1 MLRLDK
7 FLCDAGIGSRSQVKV
22 FLKQGLIKVNGE
34 IIKRPEFK
42 VEEEQDSVTFQGKEI
57 KYRKYVYYM
66 LNKPKGVVSATRDN
80 LDRTVTDLIKDSGH
94 QNLFPVGRLDKDT
107 EGLLLITNDGA
118 LSHNLLAPGK
128 HVPKTYFAK
137 VSGQV
142 TAFDMTEFARGIDI
156 GEEKLTK
163 PAKLE
168 ILSCKE
174 MVTEIM
180 LTITEGKFHQVKRMF
195 EAVGKEVLFLKRLSM
210 GGLRLD
216 VSLAPGA
223 YRRLTEEEINL
234 LKNGSMAKEK

>member
-1 MLRLDK
+1 MRLDK
-7 FLCDAGIGSRSQVKV
+7 YLADMGIGTRTEAKQHIRKNQVYVNGALPAGPQQQVKPGKDEV
-22 FLKQGLIKVNGE
+22 VC
-34 IIKRPEFK
+34 
-42 VEEEQDSVTFQGKEI
+42 QGKVINYTE
-57 KYRKYVYYM
+57 YEYFM
-66 LNKPKGVVSATRDN
+66 LNKPQGCVSA
-80 LDRTVTDLIKDSGH
+80 VTDREHQTVMDLITEKNRKD
-94 QNLFPVGRLDKDT
+94 LFPVGRLDKDT

-142 TAFDMTEFARGIDI
+142 TAFDITEFARGIDI

-210 GGLRLD
+210 GSLKLD
-216 VSLAPGA
+216 E
-223 YRRLTEEEINL
+223 RLTPGEYRPLTADELAALQRGGLE
-234 LKNGSMAKEK
+234 

>member
-107 EGLLLITNDGA
+107 EGLLIMTNDGDLA
-118 LSHNLLAPGK
+118 HRLLSPKK
-128 HVPKTYFAK
+128 HVDK
-137 VSGQV
+137 VYYV
-142 TAFDMTEFARGIDI
+142 ELDKMLTEEGRRMLETGIDI
-156 GEEKLTK
+156 GEEKPTL
-163 PAKLE
+163 PANAQRITDTSLY
-168 ILSCKE
+168 
-174 MVTEIM
+174 
-180 LTITEGKFHQVKRMF
+180 LTIREGKYHQVKRMLK
-195 EAVGKEVLFLKRLSM
+195 AVGCEVTYLKRIAM
-210 GGLRLD
+210 GAISLD
-216 VSLAPGA
+216 KNLPCAC
-223 YRRLTEEEINL
+223 YRELTEEERKKIL
-234 LKNGSMAKEK
+234 L

>member
-1 MLRLDK
+1 MRLDK
-7 FLCDAGIGSRSQVKV
+7 YLADMGIGTRSEAKQHIRKNQVYVNGALPAGPQQQVKPGKDEV
-22 FLKQGLIKVNGE
+22 VC
-34 IIKRPEFK
+34 
-42 VEEEQDSVTFQGKEI
+42 QGKAITYTE
-57 KYRKYVYYM
+57 YEYFM
-66 LNKPKGVVSATRDN
+66 LNKPQGCVSA
-80 LDRTVTDLIKDSGH
+80 VTDREHQTVMDLITEKNRKD
-94 QNLFPVGRLDKDT
+94 LFPVGRLDKDT

-142 TAFDMTEFARGIDI
+142 TAFDITEFARGIDI
-156 GEEKLTK
+156 GEEKPTK

>member
-107 EGLLLITNDGA
+107 EGLLIMTNDGDLA
-118 LSHNLLAPGK
+118 HRLLSPK
-128 HVPKTYFAK
+128 RHVDK
-137 VSGQV
+137 VYYV
-142 TAFDMTEFARGIDI
+142 ELDKILTEEGRRMLETGIDI
-156 GEEKLTK
+156 GEEKPTL
-163 PAKLE
+163 PANAQRITDTSLY
-168 ILSCKE
+168 
-174 MVTEIM
+174 
-180 LTITEGKFHQVKRMF
+180 LTIREGKYHQVKRMLK
-195 EAVGKEVLFLKRLSM
+195 AVGCEVTYLKRIAM
-210 GGLRLD
+210 GAISLD
-216 VSLAPGA
+216 KNLPCGC
-223 YRRLTEEEINL
+223 YRELTEEERKKIL
-234 LKNGSMAKEK
+234 L

>member
-80 LDRTVTDLIKDSGH
+80 LNRTVTDLIKDSGH

-107 EGLLLITNDGA
+107 EGLLIMTNDGDLA
-118 LSHNLLAPGK
+118 HRLLSPKK
-128 HVPKTYFAK
+128 HVDK
-137 VSGQV
+137 VYYV
-142 TAFDMTEFARGIDI
+142 ELDKMLTEEGRRMLETGIDI
-156 GEEKLTK
+156 GEEKPTL
-163 PAKLE
+163 PANAQRITDTSLY
-168 ILSCKE
+168 
-174 MVTEIM
+174 
-180 LTITEGKFHQVKRMF
+180 LTIREGKYHQVKRMLK
-195 EAVGKEVLFLKRLSM
+195 AVGC
-210 GGLRLD
+210 
-216 VSLAPGA
+216 
-223 YRRLTEEEINL
+223 EEERKKIL
-234 LKNGSMAKEK
+234 L

>member
-107 EGLLLITNDGA
+107 EGLLIMTNDGDLA
-118 LSHNLLAPGK
+118 HRLLSPKK
-128 HVPKTYFAK
+128 HVDK
-137 VSGQV
+137 VYYV
-142 TAFDMTEFARGIDI
+142 ELDKMLTEEGRRMLETGIDI
-156 GEEKLTK
+156 GEEKPTL
-163 PAKLE
+163 PANAQRITDTSLY
-168 ILSCKE
+168 
-174 MVTEIM
+174 
-180 LTITEGKFHQVKRMF
+180 LTIREGKYHQVKRMLK
-195 EAVGKEVLFLKRLSM
+195 AVGCEVTYLKRIAM
-210 GGLRLD
+210 GAISLD
-216 VSLAPGA
+216 KNLPCGC
-223 YRRLTEEEINL
+223 YRELTEEER
-234 LKNGSMAKEK
+234 KNP

>member
-34 IIKRPEFK
+34 IIKKPEFK

-107 EGLLLITNDGA
+107 EGLLIMTNDGDLA
-118 LSHNLLAPGK
+118 HRLLSPKK
-128 HVPKTYFAK
+128 HVDK
-137 VSGQV
+137 VYYV
-142 TAFDMTEFARGIDI
+142 ELDKMLTEEGRRMLETGIDI
-156 GEEKLTK
+156 GEEKPTL
-163 PAKLE
+163 PANAQRITDTSLY
-168 ILSCKE
+168 
-174 MVTEIM
+174 
-180 LTITEGKFHQVKRMF
+180 LTIREGKYHQVKRM
-195 EAVGKEVLFLKRLSM
+195 LKAM
-210 GGLRLD
+210 GAISLD
-216 VSLAPGA
+216 KNLPCGC
-223 YRRLTEEEINL
+223 YRELTEEERKKIL
-234 LKNGSMAKEK
+234 L

>member
-34 IIKRPEFK
+34 IIKKPEFK

-107 EGLLLITNDGA
+107 EGLLIMTNDGDLA
-118 LSHNLLAPGK
+118 HRLLSPKK
-128 HVPKTYFAK
+128 HVDK
-137 VSGQV
+137 VYYV
-142 TAFDMTEFARGIDI
+142 ELDKMLTEEGRRMLETGIDI
-156 GEEKLTK
+156 GEEKPTL
-163 PAKLE
+163 PANAQRISDTSLY
-168 ILSCKE
+168 
-174 MVTEIM
+174 
-180 LTITEGKFHQVKRMF
+180 LTIREGKYHQVKRMLK
-195 EAVGKEVLFLKRLSM
+195 AVGCEVTYLKRIAM
-210 GGLRLD
+210 GAISLD
-216 VSLAPGA
+216 KNLPCGC
-223 YRRLTEEEINL
+223 YRELTEEERKKIL
-234 LKNGSMAKEK
+234 L

>member
-34 IIKRPEFK
+34 IIKRLEFK

-107 EGLLLITNDGA
+107 EGLLIMTNDGDLA
-118 LSHNLLAPGK
+118 HRLLSPKK
-128 HVPKTYFAK
+128 HVDK
-137 VSGQV
+137 VYYV
-142 TAFDMTEFARGIDI
+142 ELDKMLTEEGRRMLETGIDI
-156 GEEKLTK
+156 GEEKPTL
-163 PAKLE
+163 PANAQRITDTSLY
-168 ILSCKE
+168 
-174 MVTEIM
+174 
-180 LTITEGKFHQVKRMF
+180 LTIREGKYHQVKRMLK
-195 EAVGKEVLFLKRLSM
+195 AVGCEVTYLKRIAM
-210 GGLRLD
+210 GAISLD
-216 VSLAPGA
+216 KNLPCGC
-223 YRRLTEEEINL
+223 YRELTEEERKKIL
-234 LKNGSMAKEK
+234 L

>member
-107 EGLLLITNDGA
+107 EGLLIMTNDGDLA
-118 LSHNLLAPGK
+118 HRLLSPKK
-128 HVPKTYFAK
+128 HVDK
-137 VSGQV
+137 VYYV
-142 TAFDMTEFARGIDI
+142 ELDKMLTEEGRRMLETGIDI
-156 GEEKLTK
+156 GEEKPTL
-163 PAKLE
+163 PANAQR
-168 ILSCKE
+168 
-174 MVTEIM
+174 
-180 LTITEGKFHQVKRMF
+180 ITDTSLYLNIREGKYHQVKRMLK
-195 EAVGKEVLFLKRLSM
+195 AVGCEVTYLKRIAM
-210 GGLRLD
+210 GAISLD
-216 VSLAPGA
+216 KNLPCGC
-223 YRRLTEEEINL
+223 YRELTEEERKKIL
-234 LKNGSMAKEK
+234 L

>member
-107 EGLLLITNDGA
+107 EGLLIMTNDGDLA
-118 LSHNLLAPGK
+118 HRLLSPKK
-128 HVPKTYFAK
+128 HVDK
-137 VSGQV
+137 VYYV
-142 TAFDMTEFARGIDI
+142 ELDKMLTEEGRRMLETGIDI
-156 GEEKLTK
+156 GEEKPTL
-163 PAKLE
+163 PANAQRITDTSLY
-168 ILSCKE
+168 
-174 MVTEIM
+174 
-180 LTITEGKFHQVKRMF
+180 LTIREGKYHQVKRMLK
-195 EAVGKEVLFLKRLSM
+195 AVGCEVTYLKRIAM
-210 GGLRLD
+210 GAISLD
-216 VSLAPGA
+216 K
-223 YRRLTEEEINL
+223 NL
-234 LKNGSMAKEK
+234 QTNGKHTKKVQK

>member
-107 EGLLLITNDGA
+107 EGLLIMTNDGDLA
-118 LSHNLLAPGK
+118 HRLLSPKK
-128 HVPKTYFAK
+128 HVDK
-137 VSGQV
+137 VYYV
-142 TAFDMTEFARGIDI
+142 ELDKMLTEEGRRMLETGIDI
-156 GEEKLTK
+156 GEDK
-163 PAKLE
+163 PTLPANAQRITDTSLY
-168 ILSCKE
+168 
-174 MVTEIM
+174 
-180 LTITEGKFHQVKRMF
+180 LTIREGKYHQVKRMLK
-195 EAVGKEVLFLKRLSM
+195 AVGCEVTYLKRIAM
-210 GGLRLD
+210 GAISLD
-216 VSLAPGA
+216 KNLPCGC
-223 YRRLTEEEINL
+223 YRELTEEERKKIL
-234 LKNGSMAKEK
+234 L

>member
-107 EGLLLITNDGA
+107 EGLLIMTNDGDLA
-118 LSHNLLAPGK
+118 HRLLSPKK
-128 HVPKTYFAK
+128 HVDK
-137 VSGQV
+137 VYYV
-142 TAFDMTEFARGIDI
+142 ELDKMLTEEGLRMLETGIDI
-156 GEEKLTK
+156 GEEKPTL
-163 PAKLE
+163 PANAQRITDTSLY
-168 ILSCKE
+168 
-174 MVTEIM
+174 
-180 LTITEGKFHQVKRMF
+180 LTIREGKYHQVKRMLK
-195 EAVGKEVLFLKRLSM
+195 AVGCEVTYLKRIAM
-210 GGLRLD
+210 GAISLD
-216 VSLAPGA
+216 KNLPCGC
-223 YRRLTEEEINL
+223 YRELTEEERKKIL
-234 LKNGSMAKEK
+234 L

>member
-34 IIKRPEFK
+34 IIKKPEFK

-107 EGLLLITNDGA
+107 EGLLIMTNDGDLA
-118 LSHNLLAPGK
+118 HRLLSPKK
-128 HVPKTYFAK
+128 HVDK
-137 VSGQV
+137 VYYV
-142 TAFDMTEFARGIDI
+142 ELDKMLTEEGRRMLETGIDI
-156 GEEKLTK
+156 GEEKPTL
-163 PAKLE
+163 PANAQRITDTSLY
-168 ILSCKE
+168 
-174 MVTEIM
+174 
-180 LTITEGKFHQVKRMF
+180 LTIREGKYHQVKRMLK
-195 EAVGKEVLFLKRLSM
+195 AVGCEVTYLKRIAM
-210 GGLRLD
+210 GAISLD
-216 VSLAPGA
+216 KNLPCGC
-223 YRRLTEEEINL
+223 YRELTEEERKKIL
-234 LKNGSMAKEK
+234 L

>member
-34 IIKRPEFK
+34 IIKKPEFK

-107 EGLLLITNDGA
+107 EGLLIMTNDGDLA
-118 LSHNLLAPGK
+118 HRLLSPKK
-128 HVPKTYFAK
+128 HVDK
-137 VSGQV
+137 VYYV
-142 TAFDMTEFARGIDI
+142 ELDKMLTEEGRRMLETGIDI
-156 GEEKLTK
+156 GEEKPTL
-163 PAKLE
+163 PANAQRITDTSLY
-168 ILSCKE
+168 
-174 MVTEIM
+174 
-180 LTITEGKFHQVKRMF
+180 LTIREGKYHQVKRMLK
-195 EAVGKEVLFLKRLSM
+195 AVGCEVTYLKRIAM
-210 GGLRLD
+210 GAISLD
-216 VSLAPGA
+216 KNLPCGC
-223 YRRLTEEEINL
+223 YRELTEEERKKIIL
-234 LKNGSMAKEK
+234 

>member
-107 EGLLLITNDGA
+107 EGLLIMTNDGDLA
-118 LSHNLLAPGK
+118 HRLLSPKK
-128 HVPKTYFAK
+128 HVDK
-137 VSGQV
+137 VYYV
-142 TAFDMTEFARGIDI
+142 ELDKMLTEEGRRMLETGIDI
-156 GEEKLTK
+156 GEEKPTL
-163 PAKLE
+163 PANAQRISDTSLY
-168 ILSCKE
+168 
-174 MVTEIM
+174 
-180 LTITEGKFHQVKRMF
+180 LTIREGKYHQVKRMLK
-195 EAVGKEVLFLKRLSM
+195 AVGCEVTYLKRIAM
-210 GGLRLD
+210 GAISLD
-216 VSLAPGA
+216 KNLPCGC
-223 YRRLTEEEINL
+223 YRELTEEERKKIL
-234 LKNGSMAKEK
+234 L

>member
-80 LDRTVTDLIKDSGH
+80 LDQTVTDLIKDSGH

-107 EGLLLITNDGA
+107 EGLLIMTNDGDLA
-118 LSHNLLAPGK
+118 HRLLSPKK
-128 HVPKTYFAK
+128 HVDK
-137 VSGQV
+137 VYYV
-142 TAFDMTEFARGIDI
+142 ELDKMLTEEGRRMLETGIDI
-156 GEEKLTK
+156 GEEKPTL
-163 PAKLE
+163 PANAQRITDTSLY
-168 ILSCKE
+168 
-174 MVTEIM
+174 
-180 LTITEGKFHQVKRMF
+180 LTIREGKYHQVKRMLK
-195 EAVGKEVLFLKRLSM
+195 AVGCEVTYLKRIAM
-210 GGLRLD
+210 GAISLD
-216 VSLAPGA
+216 KNLPCGC
-223 YRRLTEEEINL
+223 YRELTEEERKKIL
-234 LKNGSMAKEK
+234 L

>member
-7 FLCDAGIGSRSQVKV
+7 FLCDAGIAAAAKVKV

-107 EGLLLITNDGA
+107 EGLLIMTNDGDLA
-118 LSHNLLAPGK
+118 HRLLSPKK
-128 HVPKTYFAK
+128 HVDK
-137 VSGQV
+137 VYYV
-142 TAFDMTEFARGIDI
+142 ELDKMLTEEGRRMLETGIDI
-156 GEEKLTK
+156 GEEKPTL
-163 PAKLE
+163 PANAQRITDTSLY
-168 ILSCKE
+168 
-174 MVTEIM
+174 
-180 LTITEGKFHQVKRMF
+180 LTIREGKYHQVKRMLK
-195 EAVGKEVLFLKRLSM
+195 AVGCEVTYLKRIAM
-210 GGLRLD
+210 GAISLD
-216 VSLAPGA
+216 KNLPCGC
-223 YRRLTEEEINL
+223 YRELTEEERKKIL
-234 LKNGSMAKEK
+234 L

>member
-80 LDRTVTDLIKDSGH
+80 LDRTVTDLIKD

-107 EGLLLITNDGA
+107 EGLLIMTNDGDLA
-118 LSHNLLAPGK
+118 HRLLSPKK
-128 HVPKTYFAK
+128 HVDK
-137 VSGQV
+137 VYYV
-142 TAFDMTEFARGIDI
+142 ELDKMLTEEGRRMLETGIDI
-156 GEEKLTK
+156 GEEKPTL
-163 PAKLE
+163 PANAQRITDTSLY
-168 ILSCKE
+168 
-174 MVTEIM
+174 
-180 LTITEGKFHQVKRMF
+180 LTIREGKYHQVKRMLK
-195 EAVGKEVLFLKRLSM
+195 AVGCEVTYLKRIAM
-210 GGLRLD
+210 GAISLD
-216 VSLAPGA
+216 KNLPCGC
-223 YRRLTEEEINL
+223 YRELTEEERKKIL
-234 LKNGSMAKEK
+234 L

>member
-94 QNLFPVGRLDKDT
+94 QNLFPVGRLDKDS
-107 EGLLLITNDGA
+107 EGLLIMTNDGDLA
-118 LSHNLLAPGK
+118 HRLLSPKK
-128 HVPKTYFAK
+128 HVDK
-137 VSGQV
+137 VYYV
-142 TAFDMTEFARGIDI
+142 ELDKMLTEEGRRMLETGIDI
-156 GEEKLTK
+156 GEEKPTL
-163 PAKLE
+163 PANAQRITDTSLY
-168 ILSCKE
+168 
-174 MVTEIM
+174 
-180 LTITEGKFHQVKRMF
+180 LTIREGKYHQVKRMLK
-195 EAVGKEVLFLKRLSM
+195 AVGCEVTYLKRIAM
-210 GGLRLD
+210 GAISLD
-216 VSLAPGA
+216 KNLPCGC
-223 YRRLTEEEINL
+223 YRELTEEERKKIIL
-234 LKNGSMAKEK
+234 

>member
-107 EGLLLITNDGA
+107 EGLLIMTNDGDLA
-118 LSHNLLAPGK
+118 HRLLSPKK
-128 HVPKTYFAK
+128 HVDK
-137 VSGQV
+137 VYYV
-142 TAFDMTEFARGIDI
+142 ELDKMLTEEGRRMLETGIDI
-156 GEEKLTK
+156 GEEKPTL
-163 PAKLE
+163 PANAQRITDTSLY
-168 ILSCKE
+168 
-174 MVTEIM
+174 
-180 LTITEGKFHQVKRMF
+180 LTIREGKYHEVKRMLK
-195 EAVGKEVLFLKRLSM
+195 AVGCEVTYLKRIAM
-210 GGLRLD
+210 GAISLD
-216 VSLAPGA
+216 KNLPCGC
-223 YRRLTEEEINL
+223 YRELTEEERKKIL
-234 LKNGSMAKEK
+234 L

>member
-107 EGLLLITNDGA
+107 EGLLIMTNDGDLA
-118 LSHNLLAPGK
+118 HRLLSPKK
-128 HVPKTYFAK
+128 HVDK
-137 VSGQV
+137 VYYV
-142 TAFDMTEFARGIDI
+142 ELDKMLTEEGRRMLETGINI
-156 GEEKLTK
+156 GEEKPTL
-163 PAKLE
+163 PANAQRITDTSLY
-168 ILSCKE
+168 
-174 MVTEIM
+174 
-180 LTITEGKFHQVKRMF
+180 LTIREGKYHQVKRMLK
-195 EAVGKEVLFLKRLSM
+195 AVGCEVTYLKRIAM
-210 GGLRLD
+210 GAISLD
-216 VSLAPGA
+216 KNLPCGC
-223 YRRLTEEEINL
+223 YRELTEEERKKIIL
-234 LKNGSMAKEK
+234 

>member
-34 IIKRPEFK
+34 IIKKPEFK

-107 EGLLLITNDGA
+107 EGLLIMTNDGDLA
-118 LSHNLLAPGK
+118 HRLLSPKK
-128 HVPKTYFAK
+128 HVDK
-137 VSGQV
+137 VYYV
-142 TAFDMTEFARGIDI
+142 ELDKMLTEEGRRMLETGIDI
-156 GEEKLTK
+156 GEEKPTL
-163 PAKLE
+163 PANAQRITDTSLY
-168 ILSCKE
+168 
-174 MVTEIM
+174 
-180 LTITEGKFHQVKRMF
+180 LTIRGGKYHQVKRMLK
-195 EAVGKEVLFLKRLSM
+195 AVGCEVTYLKRIAM
-210 GGLRLD
+210 GAISLD
-216 VSLAPGA
+216 KNLPCGC
-223 YRRLTEEEINL
+223 YRELTEEERKKIIL
-234 LKNGSMAKEK
+234 

>member
-42 VEEEQDSVTFQGKEI
+42 VEVEQDSVTFQGKEI

-107 EGLLLITNDGA
+107 EGLLIMTNDGDLA
-118 LSHNLLAPGK
+118 HRLLSPKK
-128 HVPKTYFAK
+128 HVDK
-137 VSGQV
+137 VYYV
-142 TAFDMTEFARGIDI
+142 ELDKMLTEEGRRMLETGIDI
-156 GEEKLTK
+156 GEEKPTL
-163 PAKLE
+163 PANAQRITDTSLY
-168 ILSCKE
+168 
-174 MVTEIM
+174 
-180 LTITEGKFHQVKRMF
+180 LTIREGKYHQVKRMLK
-195 EAVGKEVLFLKRLSM
+195 AVGCEVTYLKRIAM
-210 GGLRLD
+210 GAISLD
-216 VSLAPGA
+216 KNLPCGC
-223 YRRLTEEEINL
+223 YRELTEEERKKIL
-234 LKNGSMAKEK
+234 L